1 MEGMIDPLFDLEPD
15 DISKETPSRKAAAAD
30 QALQVYVAHYASPV
44 TESPTKGFFEF
55 ESEHRAS
62 SKKNL
67 HDARVKMLEIFGKE
81 AVAWVIDDV
90 KLKKKADEL
99 CTEQIELDFR
109 DPKKP
114 RKRRVS
120 KKWL

>member
-30 QALQVYVAHYASPV
+30 QALQVYVAHYTSPV